1 MTKAEEKELKKQ
13 EKLQKEIA
21 RCEEL
26 KRYEKEY
33 ESFCYMPKTNT
44 L

>member
-1 MTKAEEKELKKQ
+1 MTKAEEKELKKL

-26 KRYEKEY
+26 KKYEKEY
-33 ESFCYMPKTNT
+33 ESFGYI
-44 L
+44 